1 MKKLL
6 LSALVVSLLGACAST
21 AEPEKKPAVE
31 DRTSQ
36 SQTTGTTKPAD
47 SKPIDQSGVNGSG
60 LAPHLDP
67 ANKLSSDR
75 SVYFDYDQYSVKDE
89 YRATVE
95 NHAKYLSSNAKLKV
109 KIEGNADERG
119 SAEYNRRLGLKRA
132 ENVRA
137 SLVAQGAGDKQVR
150 IKSLGEARPKV
161 VGHDEA
167 SWSENRRADVV
178 YEVEN

>member
-75 SVYFDYDQYSVKDE
+75 SVYFDYDQYAI
-89 YRATVE
+89 RA
-95 NHAKYLSSNAKLKV
+95 
-109 KIEGNADERG
+109 D
-119 SAEYNRRLGLKRA
+119 
-132 ENVRA
+132 
-137 SLVAQGAGDKQVR
+137 
-150 IKSLGEARPKV
+150 ARPILDSQAAWLNRYRSV
-161 VGHDEA
+161 RLMAPWSTSFSHCCRPRVAAARSSVSLPAA
-167 SWSENRRADVV
+167 SFSSRPWLQ
-178 YEVEN
+178 